1 MTRVKQAKLKDYVK
15 NKGSDGETSSEV
27 EDADESR
34 AAKNDAY
41 SAIDDE
47 ELLDREEIGN
57 QLMKMKKKMNSAKN
71 MRQFLQGIQ
80 LYVRVKG
87 LKLNVFSPSRQII
100 FNRKIKPNFSLD
112 VDGFNMF
119 LSCLDD

>member
-57 QLMKMKKKMNSAKN
+57 
-71 MRQFLQGIQ
+71 
-80 LYVRVKG
+80 
-87 LKLNVFSPSRQII
+87 
-100 FNRKIKPNFSLD
+100 
-112 VDGFNMF
+112 
-119 LSCLDD
+119 